1 MKSTARA
8 SQAGIR
14 QQLDSWSRQGLVD
27 QVTPLWISNAVSVTA
42 TAEVIAKL
50 AARADVE
57 SVVPD
62 VLTLTPA
69 VAVEPNI
76 ASVRAEQVWDLGN
89 RGQGVVVA
97 SLDSGVDVS
106 HPDLAGQW
114 RGGSNSWF
122 DPYNQHPTTPT
133 DLTGHGTAT
142 TGVMVGGGAGGTA
155 IGVAPDAEWI
165 AAKIFNDQ
173 GGATLTA
180 LHQAF
185 QWVLD
190 PDQDPTTDDAPQVV
204 NGSWSI
210 GAGPGCDLSFQPDV
224 QALRAAGIVPVF
236 AAGNYGSG
244 ASSSVSPANYPESL
258 SVGAVSNSDAIYS
271 ASSQGPSTCGGRARV
286 FPDLV
291 APGVGIRTTDR
302 YGLYQSVSGTSVA
315 APHVSGALALLLSA
329 DAGVPAG
336 SQESALLSGAV
347 DLGAV
352 GPDDTFGAGRL
363 DVLAGLGVLNAMPG
377 FQVTVSPADV
387 VVSSGGSA
395 DIGVSPVGLNGFSGP
410 VDLAMAGLP
419 ATVGAALLSATTVQ
433 TGESS
438 TMHIDVSADAPSGTY
453 PITVSGVSGT
463 AIHRTVLELTVP
475 PRDFALTTA
484 PSVRTVAAGGS
495 RRFTVGIDSLEGFA
509 GVVRLRRSGVPP
521 DATATWTRKKVSGT
535 RRSRLIVQTST
546 VTPAG
551 TYTLVIR
558 GRSGSVCHRTKVTLI
573 VS

>member
-1 MKSTARA
+1 
-8 SQAGIR
+8 
-14 QQLDSWSRQGLVD
+14 
-27 QVTPLWISNAVSVTA
+27 
-42 TAEVIAKL
+42 
-50 AARADVE
+50 
-57 SVVPD
+57 
-62 VLTLTPA
+62 
-69 VAVEPNI
+69 
-76 ASVRAEQVWDLGN
+76 
-89 RGQGVVVA
+89 
-97 SLDSGVDVS
+97 
-106 HPDLAGQW
+106 
-114 RGGSNSWF
+114 
-122 DPYNQHPTTPT
+122 
-133 DLTGHGTAT
+133 
-142 TGVMVGGGAGGTA
+142 
-155 IGVAPDAEWI
+155 
-165 AAKIFNDQ
+165 
-173 GGATLTA
+173 
-180 LHQAF
+180 
-185 QWVLD
+185 
-190 PDQDPTTDDAPQVV
+190 
-204 NGSWSI
+204 
-210 GAGPGCDLSFQPDV
+210 
-224 QALRAAGIVPVF
+224 
-236 AAGNYGSG
+236 
-244 ASSSVSPANYPESL
+244 
-258 SVGAVSNSDAIYS
+258 
-271 ASSQGPSTCGGRARV
+271 
-286 FPDLV
+286 
-291 APGVGIRTTDR
+291 
-302 YGLYQSVSGTSVA
+302 VA

-438 TMHIDVSADAPSGTY
+438 TLHIDVSADAPSGTY